1 MKLRMAVEIE
11 FDIPVK
17 REVSERE
24 IGIAAEGFYYDLGD
38 LIENYIKESN
48 LPVGF
53 ELINYEHNTDEVPIL
68 SDNFVDNWGL

>member
-1 MKLRMAVEIE
+1 MKLRMAVEME

-24 IGIAAEGFYYDLGD
+24 IGIAAEAFYYDLGG
-38 LIENYIKESN
+38 LIEDYIKEDN

-53 ELINYEHNTDEVPIL
+53 ELINYEYNTDGTPMLFKDYI
-68 SDNFVDNWGL
+68 DTWGL